1 MIDSAGTGNWH
12 IGNPPD
18 TRAQAA
24 ASRRGYQ
31 IDQLRARQ
39 IAVEDFSHFDHIIA
53 MDLSNQSDL
62 RALAADSIE
71 PDAAKKIQ
79 LMLSFSSTTDL
90 KEVPDPY
97 YGGENGFDHVLDLLE
112 SACSGL
118 LSAIRGKPS
127 VNT

>member
-18 TRAQAA
+18 ARAQAA

-71 PDAAKKIQ
+71 PDAAEKIQ